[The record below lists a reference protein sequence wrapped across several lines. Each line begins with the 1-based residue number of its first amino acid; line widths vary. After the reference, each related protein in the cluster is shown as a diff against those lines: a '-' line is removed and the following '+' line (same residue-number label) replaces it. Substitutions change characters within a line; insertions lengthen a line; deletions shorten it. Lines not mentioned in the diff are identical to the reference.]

1 MSRGKNV
8 LIGLLACTT
17 GAASFW
23 AWRAENRAGPMRAN
37 SALTANP
44 PAGTTSPPPPA
55 AAAPAVP
62 AAPAS
67 VAPLTATPAA
77 DSIRENLRA
86 RESALRELRENPEF
100 QRLQQLARQGSL
112 DGRYAAL
119 FRQLNLAPDELAA
132 LKDLLLEMGS
142 VRGDVLMAS
151 RQEGLTLRDNR
162 DVIRG
167 LIESG
172 EAEVAA
178 QIRDLLGEDR
188 FATYESYNANESYRQ
203 VVGRIDQRLS
213 YAATP
218 LTADQSARLVTLLTA
233 THRDTGYIE
242 ARSLTPLADRLSG
255 GEGVAIPS
263 ILLITDSVVA
273 QAQSFLAPDQVAA
286 LRQIRAEMLA
296 GQELARLMREQ
307 RVQTRQ

>member
-44 PAGTTSPPPPA
+44 PAGTTSPPP
-55 AAAPAVP
+55 P

-296 GQELARLMREQ
+296 GQELARLVREQ